1 LGTSDTFR
9 IVLLGKSGNG
19 KSSLANTIFGEAIFQ
34 VKKIND
40 TTSFASQAKTKSVN
54 GKSLTLIDTPG
65 LFDSGRMSQKEAKSA
80 WETCIIE
87 CAPGPHVFLILL
99 KVERYTEQ
107 EKAVVTKILEKFTDE
122 ALKYAAVVF
131 THGDQL
137 PEGMKIEEYVDQ
149 SDNLRE
155 LVEKCGGRC
164 HVFDNRYWKNNQ
176 EDDYRSNKFQVAELL
191 NTIDKMLMENRGGFY
206 TNAELNEAERKI
218 QEEAKLIKM
227 SSENLSEDEIRQ
239 QAIVKIQKKS
249 LERGTKIPIKVI
261 IGVAI
266 SGIIVAI
273 SAWFIKSRLEQTL
286 PEITLS
292 STTIPS
298 HGAEELMVETLEEVG
313 KEITAVSVPSPA
325 IPTGQEV
332 DGSEHSDVPPQASVQ
347 SPTLLSE
354 AALSEAM
361 RGVRKG
367 YNAGAEAET
376 VQEAFSEAMKAVWHQ
391 SPETDSSVK
400 REKKE
405 KDSESKGKAETD

>member
-1 LGTSDTFR
+1 MNGSDTFR

-176 EDDYRSNKFQVAELL
+176 EDNYRSNKFQVAELL

-239 QAIVKIQKKS
+239 WAIVKIQKKS
-249 LERGTKIPIKVI
+249 LERGTQIPIKVI

-313 KEITAVSVPSPA
+313 KEMTAVSVPSPA
-325 IPTGQEV
+325 IPIGQEV
-332 DGSEHSDVPPQASVQ
+332 ELESADGVEGI
-347 SPTLLSE
+347 LEWL
-354 AALSEAM
+354 
-361 RGVRKG
+361 
-367 YNAGAEAET
+367 
-376 VQEAFSEAMKAVWHQ
+376 
-391 SPETDSSVK
+391 
-400 REKKE
+400 
-405 KDSESKGKAETD
+405 KDLFERTYDPFNPFE